1 MEWYRLRI
9 VGIKDSIIAKLML
22 RFEKYNDIFVL
33 DKELLKL
40 YFKFDD
46 ETISLIYQSKKI
58 NLEKELTFLKEK
70 NINIISLKDK
80 NYPISLKNISHPP
93 LFLYYKGYIS
103 IANEKTIGIVGTRRP
118 STYGKRVC
126 EKLTNDLIKS
136 HITIVSGLALGI
148 DSISHKIALEN
159 NGKTIAVVG
168 SGLDIIYPRENKKYW
183 EEIGE
188 KGLLISEFPLGTE
201 PLSYNFPLRNRIIV
215 GLSKGIVVIES
226 KEKGGSLIT
235 ASLALEE
242 GRDVFAIPGDIY
254 SPVSVGTNNLIKNA
268 EAKLITSSEDIL
280 TEFNWPIE
288 QYNKIN
294 LNLSEEENKIYHILE
309 NEKSLDELIMIT
321 GIKAKILLAIL
332 MEMEINGYI
341 LSISGGKYIRKI
353 K

>member
-9 VGIKDSIIAKLML
+9 IGLKDSIIAKLML
-22 RFEKYNDIFVL
+22 HFEKYNDIFLL

-46 ETISLIYQSKKI
+46 ETISLIYQSKKT
-58 NLEKELTFLKEK
+58 NLEKELTFFKEK

-80 NYPISLKNISHPP
+80 NYPINLKNISHPP
-93 LFLYYKGYIS
+93 LFLYYKGDIS

-118 STYGKRVC
+118 TTYGKRVC
-126 EKLTNDLIKS
+126 EKITNDLVKS
-136 HITIVSGLALGI
+136 QVTIVSGLALGI
-148 DSISHKIALEN
+148 DTISHKTTLEN

-201 PLSYNFPLRNRIIV
+201 PLSYNFPMRNRIIV
-215 GLSKGIVVIES
+215 GLSKGIVVVES

-254 SPVSVGTNNLIKNA
+254 SPVSTGTNNLIKNS

-280 TEFNWPIE
+280 KEFNWPIKE
-288 QYNKIN
+288 FNKIN
-294 LNLSEEENKIYHILE
+294 LNLSEDELKIYNILE
-309 NEKSLDELIMIT
+309 KEKSLDELIIIT

>member
-9 VGIKDSIIAKLML
+9 IGLKDSIIAKLML
-22 RFEKYNDIFVL
+22 HFEKYNDIFLL

-46 ETISLIYQSKKI
+46 ETISLIYQSKKT
-58 NLEKELTFLKEK
+58 NLEKELTFFKEK

-80 NYPISLKNISHPP
+80 NYPINLKNISHPP
-93 LFLYYKGYIS
+93 LFLYYKGDIS

-118 STYGKRVC
+118 TTYGKRVC
-126 EKLTNDLIKS
+126 EKITTDLVKS
-136 HITIVSGLALGI
+136 QVTIVSGLALGI
-148 DSISHKIALEN
+148 DAISHKTTLEN

-168 SGLDIIYPRENKKYW
+168 SGLDIIYPRENKRYW

-201 PLSYNFPLRNRIIV
+201 PLSYNFPMRNRIIV
-215 GLSKGIVVIES
+215 GLSKGIVVVES

-254 SPVSVGTNNLIKNA
+254 SPVSTGTNNLIKNS

-280 TEFNWPIE
+280 KEFNWPIKE
-288 QYNKIN
+288 SNKIN
-294 LNLSEEENKIYHILE
+294 LNLSEDELKIYNILE
-309 NEKSLDELIMIT
+309 KEKSLDELIIIT

>member
-9 VGIKDSIIAKLML
+9 IRLKDSIIAKLML
-22 RFEKYNDIFVL
+22 HFEKYNDIFLL

-46 ETISLIYQSKKI
+46 ETISLIYQSKKT
-58 NLEKELTFLKEK
+58 NLEKELTFFKEK

-80 NYPISLKNISHPP
+80 NYPINLKNISHPP
-93 LFLYYKGYIS
+93 LFLYYKGDIS

-118 STYGKRVC
+118 TTYGKRVC
-126 EKLTNDLIKS
+126 EKITTDLVKS
-136 HITIVSGLALGI
+136 QVTIVSGLALGI
-148 DSISHKIALEN
+148 DAISHKTTLEN

-168 SGLDIIYPRENKKYW
+168 SGLDIIYPRENKRYW

-201 PLSYNFPLRNRIIV
+201 PLSYNFPMRNRIIV
-215 GLSKGIVVIES
+215 GLSKGIVVVES

-254 SPVSVGTNNLIKNA
+254 SPVSTGTNNLIKNS

-280 TEFNWPIE
+280 KEFNWPIKE
-288 QYNKIN
+288 SNKIN
-294 LNLSEEENKIYHILE
+294 LNLSEDELKIYNILE
-309 NEKSLDELIMIT
+309 KEKSLDELIIIT